1 MTLITEAEKT
11 AFRTTAGEI
20 FTALNSVSWKTLTAC
35 ECVDE
40 YGIADPECEE
50 CGGDGVTELS
60 SFTFSLAKYGQILFG
75 TKRFG
80 QTFELIP
87 EKSNTIAADVQ
98 EITGDERVAVEAGIL
113 KRGDLIVRTLTTNQ
127 VKVGDII
134 THSGKDYEVKYV
146 RPDQLELYLE
156 IGCGKRA

>member
-35 ECVDE
+35 ECIDE

-50 CGGDGVTELS
+50 CGGDGVTES
-60 SFTFSLAKYGQILFG
+60 S
-75 TKRFG
+75 
-80 QTFELIP
+80 
-87 EKSNTIAADVQ
+87 KSIAADVQ

-113 KRGDLIVRTLTTNQ
+113 KRGDLIVRTLITNQ

-134 THSGKDYEVKYV
+134 THSSKDYEMKFV
-146 RPDQLELYLE
+146 RPDQIEAYLAV
-156 IGCGKRA
+156 GCGKRA

>member
-35 ECVDE
+35 ECIDE

-50 CGGDGVTELS
+50 CGGDGVTES
-60 SFTFSLAKYGQILFG
+60 S
-75 TKRFG
+75 
-80 QTFELIP
+80 
-87 EKSNTIAADVQ
+87 KSIAADVQ

-113 KRGDLIVRTLTTNQ
+113 KRGDLVIRTLTTNQ

-134 THSGKDYEVKYV
+134 NRNFERFFSYRAKTPYGLGGWIIPSQ
-146 RPDQLELYLE
+146 RPLCQNPQLHQ
-156 IGCGKRA
+156 

>member
-11 AFRTTAGEI
+11 AFKTTAGEI

-35 ECVDE
+35 ECVDG
-40 YGIADPECEE
+40 YGIADSECEE
-50 CGGDGVTELS
+50 CGGDGFTENS
-60 SFTFSLAKYGQILFG
+60 
-75 TKRFG
+75 
-80 QTFELIP
+80 
-87 EKSNTIAADVQ
+87 KSIAADVQ

-134 THSGKDYEVKYV
+134 THSGKDYEVKFV
-146 RPDQLELYLE
+146 RSDQIEAYLAV
-156 IGCGKRA
+156 GCGKRA

>member
-35 ECVDE
+35 ECIDE

-50 CGGDGVTELS
+50 CGGDGVTENS
-60 SFTFSLAKYGQILFG
+60 
-75 TKRFG
+75 
-80 QTFELIP
+80 
-87 EKSNTIAADVQ
+87 KSIAADVQ

-113 KRGDLIVRTLTTNQ
+113 KRGDLIVRTLITQ

-134 THSGKDYEVKYV
+134 THSGKDYEVKFV
-146 RPDQLELYLE
+146 KPDQIEAYLAV
-156 IGCGKRA
+156 GCGKRA

>member
-35 ECVDE
+35 ECIDE

-50 CGGDGVTELS
+50 CGGDGVT
-60 SFTFSLAKYGQILFG
+60 
-75 TKRFG
+75 
-80 QTFELIP
+80 

-113 KRGDLIVRTLTTNQ
+113 KRGDLIVRTLITQ

-134 THSGKDYEVKYV
+134 THSGKDYEVKFV
-146 RPDQLELYLE
+146 KPDQIEAYLAV
-156 IGCGKRA
+156 GCGKRA

>member
-11 AFRTTAGEI
+11 AFKTTAGEI

-35 ECVDE
+35 ECIDE

-50 CGGDGVTELS
+50 CGGE
-60 SFTFSLAKYGQILFG
+60 K
-75 TKRFG
+75 KKK
-80 QTFELIP
+80 
-87 EKSNTIAADVQ
+87 KSNTIAADVQ

-113 KRGDLIVRTLTTNQ
+113 KRGDLIVRTLITNQ

-134 THSGKDYEVKYV
+134 THSGKDYEVKFV
-146 RPDQLELYLE
+146 RPDQIEAYLAV
-156 IGCGKRA
+156 GCGKRA